1 MTLVAAV
8 ELAVGV
14 RVALQVMP
22 PSPLLRL
29 ERVALG
35 ASRSALEKP
44 LTASEKTMV
53 TVAESPIFRAVS
65 LMVMDDVRAGLCVST
80 E

>member
-44 LTASEKTMV
+44 VITSVKVKV
-53 TVAESPIFRAVS
+53 TVAVSPIFRALS
-65 LMVMDDVRAGLCVST
+65 LMVIAEKSVGLV
-80 E
+80 